1 MAYLSSYVPEPN
13 AAQRSVKTSWA
24 GLNRKQTQDTGEL
37 SEARNISVRELP
49 YLKSAETSTLIWD
62 SNVDGNYRDEWY
74 GQVVSIHDV
83 GGGEYLVICNT
94 GAPEPL
100 FSLYYFHNREVEYLG
115 DYDLG
120 SFDTPTVAP
129 FNVYTDEDNNL
140 ATATFERK
148 ILIFPGGKTFDPK
161 TKQIASIN
169 YTGIDKDKNPVTWL
183 APNLKHITVL
193 NGRVFGVLD
202 GKIYASEWNNY
213 ANFFPQTADEL
224 DEDVSALP
232 WISTTQSDVDANGEF
247 TGITVYGGQ
256 VIGFKRNF
264 MHMIYNNKNPF
275 RIVDI
280 AKVGAISQAA
290 ICEVNQ
296 VLFFVAEDG
305 VYAFSGGTPTRISD
319 KLNIPVGEWEGAVLG
334 GDDRTLYCYLSA
346 QSKDNVAVTY
356 TYDTVSGAWGSI
368 AESFADN
375 DRVVMTATVN
385 GKCLYARGKKIH
397 QYGGTPNESF
407 EFETDIT
414 FGRSLV
420 EKKIKRLRL
429 QVVHPTHNEGDYIGV
444 SVLKS
449 DGSWTGA
456 DKEFYPDEN
465 CSTVLSMLTR
475 MTCDFGQKIRV
486 EGKGEWEIRY
496 LQIDYE
502 SGGEKYV

>member
-1 MAYLSSYVPEPN
+1 MSYLSSFVPTPTSS
-13 AAQRSVKTSWA
+13 QRSVKTSWA
-24 GLNRKQTQDTGEL
+24 GLNKKQTQDSGEL
-37 SEARNISVRELP
+37 SEAHNISVRELP
-49 YLKSAETSTLIWD
+49 YLKSAEASTLVWD
-62 SNVDGNYRDEWY
+62 SNVSGLYPGNDW
-74 GQVVSIHDV
+74 GIASIHAV
-83 GGGEYLVICNT
+83 GNGAYIVFCET
-94 GAPEPL
+94 GAPEP
-100 FSLYYFHNREVEYLG
+100 FYTMYYFDES
-115 DYDLG
+115 G
-120 SFDTPTVAP
+120 SLAHSVDILFPEWCVPSVAP
-129 FNVYTDEDNNL
+129 FNVYDGKDIV
-140 ATATFERK
+140 TAEFKRR
-148 ILIFPGGKTFDPK
+148 ILIFPAGISFDPETKK
-161 TKQIASIN
+161 TANIEYEDNAIPHLKQ
-169 YTGIDKDKNPVTWL
+169 
-183 APNLKHITVL
+183 ITVL

-213 ANFFPQTADEL
+213 ANFFPQSADEL
-224 DEDVSALP
+224 DEDTSALP
-232 WISTTQSDVDANGEF
+232 WISTTQSDVDASGEF

-296 VLFFVAEDG
+296 ALFFVAEDG
-305 VYAFSGGTPTRISD
+305 VYAFTGGTPARISD

-346 QSKDNVAVTY
+346 QSKDNVTVTY

-368 AESFADN
+368 TESFADN
-375 DRVVMTATVN
+375 DRVIMTATVN

-397 QYGGTPNESF
+397 QYGGTPNGSF

-414 FGRSLV
+414 FGGSLV

-486 EGKGEWEIRY
+486 EGAGDWEIRY